1 MKKVLI
7 GFILF
12 FSAVSMNAQRTT
24 FMNMDK
30 TSRMFYDSVFFV
42 NPKFYPGV
50 VISIDGKQSGG
61 SINICTVNQKL
72 YLLSPEND
80 TLMVNNQETIDR
92 VYILGKAYVNSKYGF
107 VEMLE
112 TTGDVTLCELR
123 ITEIHTDAAP
133 DAYGLKTHTKSSKKM
148 TAFTIMKE
156 DAAHDN
162 FSYTELSFDINSDFA
177 FSYYKKPFLLV
188 KGEAYPLTKKSLIK
202 YFPKQK
208 EFIQEYMKEHNTN
221 IHSVAPVF
229 ELFSNL
235 KQKINH

>member
-112 TTGDVTLCELR
+112 TAGDVTLCELR

-133 DAYGLKTHTKSSKKM
+133 DAYGLKTHTKSAKRM
-148 TAFTIMKE
+148 TTFTMAKA
-156 DAAHDN
+156 DVYHNN
-162 FSYTELSFDINSDFA
+162 FSFTELRFDINSDFA

>member
-1 MKKVLI
+1 MKKI
-7 GFILF
+7 ILGILLLF
-12 FSAVSMNAQRTT
+12 CAVAMNAQKRT

-30 TSRMFYDSVFFV
+30 ASRMFYDSVFFV

-148 TAFTIMKE
+148 TTFTIAQE
-156 DAAHDN
+156 DAYHDT
-162 FSYTELSFDINSDFA
+162 FSYSELSFDINSDFA

-221 IHSVAPVF
+221 IHSINPML
-229 ELFSNL
+229 ELFNAL
-235 KQKINH
+235 RNK

>member
-1 MKKVLI
+1 MKKI
-7 GFILF
+7 ILGILLLVC
-12 FSAVSMNAQRTT
+12 SVAMNAQKRT

-30 TSRMFYDSVFFV
+30 ASRMFYDSVFFV

-50 VISIDGKQSGG
+50 VISINGKQSGG

-112 TTGDVTLCELR
+112 NAGDVTLCELR

-133 DAYGLKTHTKSSKKM
+133 DAYGLKTHTKSAKKM
-148 TAFTIMKE
+148 TTFTMAKA
-156 DAAHDN
+156 DVYHNN
-162 FSYTELSFDINSDFA
+162 FSYTEMRFDINSDFA
-177 FSYYKKPFLLV
+177 FSYYKRPFLLV

-235 KQKINH
+235 KQEINH

>member
-1 MKKVLI
+1 MRRALI
-7 GFILF
+7 GIILLF
-12 FSAVSMNAQRTT
+12 CAVSMNAQKTT

-148 TAFTIMKE
+148 TTFTIMKE
-156 DAAHDN
+156 DAYHNN
-162 FSYTELSFDINSDFA
+162 FSYSELSFDINSDFA
-177 FSYYKKPFLLV
+177 FSYYKKPFLLI
-188 KGEAYPLTKKSLIK
+188 KGEAYPLTKKTLIK

-208 EFIQEYMKEHNTN
+208 EFIEEYLKEHNTN
-221 IHSVAPVF
+221 IHSINPML
-229 ELFSNL
+229 ELFNAL
-235 KQKINH
+235 RNK